1 MYALEGSGRVIRS
14 ACEFASFMTKISLG
28 IIVSTYPNYS
38 RYPSSWG
45 PVVAALLILEGM
57 TLLITGSW
65 RLSDGLNG
73 IVIDHR
79 SPFVHFS
86 ETTAAQEIID
96 GIVELFFGALCFI
109 AFTVLFFT
117 KRRFLFPPSQ
127 R

>member
-1 MYALEGSGRVIRS
+1 M
-14 ACEFASFMTKISLG
+14 
-28 IIVSTYPNYS
+28 STSPNYR

-45 PVVAALLILEGM
+45 TVLAVLIILGGM
-57 TLLITGSW
+57 TLLIIGSW

-73 IVIDHR
+73 IVIDHS
-79 SPFVHFS
+79 SPFIHFS

-96 GIVELFFGALCFI
+96 GIIELFFGALRFI

-117 KRRFLFPPSQ
+117 KRKFLFPPSV